1 MTVEQNKAQSVQ
13 EYVDLLPPEIFTYIM
28 SLVSEPYPSEKTIY
42 QVLIDWGNESGNKF
56 TLGFTC
62 IKAWVRTKQKAGKLA
77 EQHNQK
83 IREQWTGADISMSLA
98 YKVGGEMSKLM
109 DKGLEVVNQNSDKIS
124 PQEWLR
130 AIPNI
135 GREMNNT
142 LKIANEF
149 RTIND
154 RKDLV
159 FAGAYRMQQEILET
173 FKDNPVLYEAVLEA
187 SRAAM
192 KVIEEAEY

>member
-1 MTVEQNKAQSVQ
+1 MATEQNKAQSVQ
-13 EYVDLLPPEIFTYIM
+13 DFVDLLPQEIFTYIM
-28 SLVSEPYPSEKTIY
+28 SLVSEPYPPEKQIY
-42 QVLIDWGNESGNKF
+42 QVLIDFGNESGNKF

-83 IREQWTGADISMSLA
+83 IKEQWNGVDVSMSLA

-109 DKGLEVVNQNSDKIS
+109 DKGLEVVNNNADKIS
-124 PQEWLR
+124 AQEWLR
-130 AIPNI
+130 ALPNI

-149 RTIND
+149 KNIND
-154 RKDLV
+154 RRDLV